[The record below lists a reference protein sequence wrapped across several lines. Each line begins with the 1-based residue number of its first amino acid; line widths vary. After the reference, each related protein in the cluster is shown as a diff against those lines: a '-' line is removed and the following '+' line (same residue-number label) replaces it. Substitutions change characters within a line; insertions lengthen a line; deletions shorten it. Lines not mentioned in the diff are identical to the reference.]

1 MLLTCPANRPHSAAQ
16 YASEEQRDCSD
27 RQSAANSRLN
37 SPILLPKTKCNNGSN
52 TYWASNYLKRYI

>member
-16 YASEEQRDCSD
+16 YASEEQLDCSD

-37 SPILLPKTKCNNGSN
+37 SPILLPQTTIQQNATMDLIDIGQ
-52 TYWASNYLKRYI
+52 AII